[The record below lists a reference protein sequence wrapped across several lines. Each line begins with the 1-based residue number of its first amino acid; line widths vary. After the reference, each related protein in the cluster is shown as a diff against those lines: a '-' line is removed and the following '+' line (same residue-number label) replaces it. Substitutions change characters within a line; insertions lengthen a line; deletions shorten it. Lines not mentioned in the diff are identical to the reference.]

1 MEVVRESGLL
11 ELINAQ
17 WQDLP
22 TGVGAL
28 AGDTYKFND
37 RPRDEI
43 VWACG
48 PGPGLMTRYAAGEF
62 TVRMRLRPIKE
73 GSDRLQLGCY
83 RKPRDE
89 AEGSDEK
96 ETWVPLI
103 DDVSGLR
110 IRYFDTRLNAWVERW
125 TDTGTLP
132 RLTISGSANRWLEAE
147 AMACSGVEVAM
158 HPSVKS
164 GSTALRGSFPP
175 NQSFEAR
182 ITGEGGRLNLKFL
195 LAGENPVNLEL
206 LRKYLEVKGVDLNEH
221 D

>member
-1 MEVVRESGLL
+1 MFTAAVKRKHTFGFTLLEVILAAAIMGLMSLAIFRFVQTNITVLRISAMESMEEARYTGLL
-11 ELINAQ
+11 ELLTAQ

-43 VWACG
+43 VWACSA
-48 PGPGLMTRYAAGEF
+48 GPGLLTRYAGGEF
-62 TVRMRLRPIKE
+62 TVRMRLRPMKE

-89 AEGSDEK
+89 AEGNDEN

-103 DDVSGLR
+103 DDVGGLR

-132 RLTISGSANRWLEAE
+132 RLIELIIQRPNRPDWRAI
-147 AMACSGVEVAM
+147 VA
-158 HPSVKS
+158 
-164 GSTALRGSFPP
+164 
-175 NQSFEAR
+175 
-182 ITGEGGRLNLKFL
+182 IGRTPL
-195 LAGENPVNLEL
+195 
-206 LRKYLEVKGVDLNEH
+206 
-221 D
+221 

>member
-1 MEVVRESGLL
+1 MFTAVVKGARRGGFTLIEITLAAAILGLMSMAVYRFVQTNITVLQISSAQIQEDARYTGLL
-11 ELINAQ
+11 DLLTSQ
-17 WQDLP
+17 WQSLP

-48 PGPGLMTRYAAGEF
+48 AGPGLLTRYAGGEF
-62 TVRMRLRPIKE
+62 TVRMRLRPMKE

-89 AEGSDEK
+89 AEGADEK

-125 TDTGTLP
+125 TDSGTLP
-132 RLTISGSANRWLEAE
+132 RLIELIIQRPNRADWRA
-147 AMACSGVEVAM
+147 VVA
-158 HPSVKS
+158 
-164 GSTALRGSFPP
+164 L
-175 NQSFEAR
+175 
-182 ITGEGGRLNLKFL
+182 GRTPL
-195 LAGENPVNLEL
+195 
-206 LRKYLEVKGVDLNEH
+206 
-221 D
+221 

>member
-1 MEVVRESGLL
+1 MSTEMGRRNQSRGFTLLEIVLAAAILGLMSMAIFRFVQANIAALRISATNNLESAHFTGLL
-11 ELINAQ
+11 DLVTTQ

-48 PGPGLMTRYAAGEF
+48 AGPGLLTRYASGEF
-62 TVRMRLRPIKE
+62 TVRMRLRPMSE

-89 AEGSDEK
+89 AEGADEK

-132 RLTISGSANRWLEAE
+132 RLIEMIIQRPNRPDWRVVVPL
-147 AMACSGVEVAM
+147 
-158 HPSVKS
+158 
-164 GSTALRGSFPP
+164 
-175 NQSFEAR
+175 
-182 ITGEGGRLNLKFL
+182 GRTPL
-195 LAGENPVNLEL
+195 
-206 LRKYLEVKGVDLNEH
+206 
-221 D
+221 

>member
-1 MEVVRESGLL
+1 MFTAADRRQRRRGFTLLEIILAAAILGLMSMAIFRFVQTNITVLRISAMESMEEARYSGLL
-11 ELINAQ
+11 ELLTSE

-43 VWACG
+43 VWVCG
-48 PGPGLMTRYAAGEF
+48 AGPGLLTRYAGGEY
-62 TVRMRLRPIKE
+62 TVRMRLRPMKE
-73 GSDRLQLGCY
+73 SSDRLQLGFY

-103 DDVSGLR
+103 DDVGGLH

-132 RLTISGSANRWLEAE
+132 RLIEVILERPNRPNWRAI
-147 AMACSGVEVAM
+147 VA
-158 HPSVKS
+158 
-164 GSTALRGSFPP
+164 L
-175 NQSFEAR
+175 
-182 ITGEGGRLNLKFL
+182 GRTPL
-195 LAGENPVNLEL
+195 
-206 LRKYLEVKGVDLNEH
+206 
-221 D
+221 